1 MTAVV
6 EAPEGVTAIVMPKWG
21 LSMKEGTVVE
31 WLVDEGDT
39 IAVGD
44 LLAEVETDKINGEV
58 EATDG
63 GVLRRIVAAPEST
76 HRVQAL
82 LAVLAEPSVDDAVVD
97 AFIAEFPEPPED
109 DEADGGDSPY
119 RTVTVGDMAFRYTQ
133 LGEIG
138 DGPTTVLIHGFGGDL
153 DNWLFNI
160 GPLAEHGPVVA
171 LDLPGHGESS
181 LSVADP
187 SPNGFA
193 SAVWSAL
200 DELGVGDIA
209 AVGHSMGAAVATA
222 MALSQPGRVRSLAL
236 LAPAGLGDEI
246 NQEYLDDFV
255 AARSKREMKAVAT
268 TLFADADT
276 VTRSMID
283 GMLRYKRVDGVA
295 DLLATIRDAWFT
307 GGKQRLVLTDRL
319 AGMSTPVLVVFGA
332 EDRVIPASHG
342 ASLDAATNVAVH
354 VLDGAGHMV
363 QMEKAG
369 EVNRLLTDHAPTS

>member
-1 MTAVV
+1 MTAPV

-63 GVLRRIVAAPEST
+63 GVLRRIVAQPEST

-82 LAVLAEPSVDDAVVD
+82 LAVLAEPSVDDAVVE

-109 DEADGGDSPY
+109 EEGDGGDSPY
-119 RTVTVGDMAFRYTQ
+119 QTVTVDGVTFRYSQ
-133 LGEIG
+133 LGEVG
-138 DGPTTVLIHGFGGDL
+138 TGPTTVLLHGFGGDL

-181 LSVADP
+181 LSVPDP

-193 SAVWSAL
+193 GAVWSAL
-200 DELGVGDIA
+200 DELGVGEVA
-209 AVGHSMGAAVATA
+209 AVGHSMGAAVAIA

-236 LAPAGLGDEI
+236 LAPAGLGEEI
-246 NQEYLDDFV
+246 DQEYLDGFV

-268 TLFADADT
+268 TLFADPAA
-276 VTRSMID
+276 VTRSMVD

-295 DLLATIRDAWFT
+295 DLLGAVRDAWFT
-307 GGKQRLVLTDRL
+307 DGTQRLVLTDRL
-319 AGMSTPVLVVFGA
+319 AGLSVPVLVVFGA
-332 EDRVIPASHG
+332 DDQVIPANHG
-342 ASLDAATNVAVH
+342 SAVSAGPQVSVH

-363 QMEKAG
+363 QMEKAS
-369 EVNRLLTDHAPTS
+369 EVNRLLADHLTS